1 MLHEMSHLYNLTHGI
16 KDVSNNDYYHNKKL
30 KDTAEAHGLHI
41 KHHPKYGWAV
51 TMLPK

>member
-1 MLHEMSHLYNLTHGI
+1 MLHEMAHLYNLTHGI